1 MTTWH
6 SLQPQTTNHKGFTER
21 EGVSSGSGVFQLF
34 EVLLQTD
41 GASFIFLLQHN
52 LVCKLLL
59 SKWTDLRSSICLR
72 LQSRVQSDWFPAL
85 SGPPDPDLGR
95 CIWRRAPWT
104 FVSNCRGEIGAP
116 RNCREEGLLGTE
128 PMTFLHQ
135 FFHCA
140 ARQWGAS
147 GKRWVEVRTDL
158 KVQTLFEGTL

>member
-1 MTTWH
+1 MQTEQDQLLFFYWLFIYFLYLAVWVGNVWMTTWH

-85 SGPPDPDLGR
+85 TGPPDPNLGR
-95 CIWRRAPWT
+95 CIWRRAP
-104 FVSNCRGEIGAP
+104 
-116 RNCREEGLLGTE
+116 
-128 PMTFLHQ
+128 
-135 FFHCA
+135 
-140 ARQWGAS
+140 
-147 GKRWVEVRTDL
+147 
-158 KVQTLFEGTL
+158 